1 MNVSISPYD
10 DCLLDCIFR
19 TPFRARLVS
28 SPDTTVSSARPE
40 DGSGR
45 RAGPG
50 AMTQEA
56 DIPPPPRVV
65 VDEDPESSAAFKVR
79 PRG

>member
-1 MNVSISPYD
+1 MGLLAHTMTVFNYFEPLSCSFGILPRYD
-10 DCLLDCIFR
+10 RVIAQ
-19 TPFRARLVS
+19 TG
-28 SPDTTVSSARPE
+28 
-40 DGSGR
+40 GSGR